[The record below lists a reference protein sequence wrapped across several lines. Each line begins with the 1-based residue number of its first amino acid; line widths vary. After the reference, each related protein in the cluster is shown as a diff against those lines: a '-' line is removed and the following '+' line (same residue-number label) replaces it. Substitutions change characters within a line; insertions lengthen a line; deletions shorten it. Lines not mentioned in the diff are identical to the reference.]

1 MTWLLSSHQGDL
13 PCLHGVDTD
22 GRIMAEFNSA
32 QLDQKIRV
40 DQRSN
45 ADLLDA
51 IPDAKHR

>member
-22 GRIMAEFNSA
+22 GRIMAKFNGA

-40 DQRSN
+40 GQRSN